1 MAPMAVDGRSFKR
14 TSTTAEFENSVAKKQ
29 NFGPLRHHKPS
40 WDLSR
45 SGRFET
51 PCQDELAMQ
60 AMLTRSITLALDAVG
75 FEAAESTAIESFRA
89 NVEECAV
96 PLRRFMGQWFI
107 ILTLLDMA
115 HFLADVR
122 RSMLSSRRTQAIPQD
137 FLQSLHTHQLSL
149 RALIPHLDPPV
160 SPSRSQF
167 SLDAKEEQHELSFS
181 GPPLIGISDA
191 QSRSYIPQHFPAFP
205 STHTYK
211 ATPEISERE
220 RDPRKI
226 RELAMEEGRVGEEA
240 LRRFLCAGSDRI
252 YAAGSKTASV
262 SMSIRSRRDELWKET
277 MLATASESSV
287 RSETIYDH
295 GGSGD
300 KLKEKALGNTAIGK
314 GHLSSAVNSD
324 RRYWRRSV
332 RTQAPK
338 SGQDNEIL

>member
-1 MAPMAVDGRSFKR
+1 MAVDGRSFKR
-14 TSTTAEFENSVAKKQ
+14 TSTTAEFETPVAKKQ

-45 SGRFET
+45 SGRLET

-60 AMLTRSITLALDAVG
+60 ALLTRSITLALDAVG
-75 FEAAESTAIESFRA
+75 FEAAESTAIESFRVS
-89 NVEECAV
+89 VEEY
-96 PLRRFMGQWFI
+96 M
-107 ILTLLDMA
+107 T

-160 SPSRSQF
+160 SSSRSQF
-167 SLDAKEEQHELSFS
+167 SLDAKEEQPELSFS

-191 QSRSYIPQHFPAFP
+191 QSRSYIPQHFPPFP

-211 ATPEISERE
+211 ATPEIPERE

-240 LRRFLCAGSDRI
+240 LRRFLSAGSDRI
-252 YAAGSKTASV
+252 YAAGSKTAPA
-262 SMSIRSRRDELWKET
+262 SMSIRSRRDDLWKET
-277 MLATASESSV
+277 MLVTASESNV
-287 RSETIYDH
+287 VSETSYDH
-295 GGSGD
+295 RGSGD
-300 KLKEKALGNTAIGK
+300 NLKEKALGNGAIGK

-338 SGQDNEIL
+338 GGQENEII